1 MPYGSNIV
9 VGAKKTSTWFTAVQL
24 GALDGGLIEKCD
36 ALWNLKRDIIPDES
50 QGIFGLQKLF
60 YGNVDEAFECNGLL
74 RWSNS
79 IPWVHIFNC
88 IGNETSTIQTGSA
101 YLHEAQVDDQIDGHF
116 YTMAALLSYTLG
128 AGALTVNNEIPS
140 IKPIGFTLRSK
151 GDGFLEF
158 VLRGMRSGLKF
169 GDTYCENDVSEFANI
184 TFETTALRIPFSI
197 GKFRINIQGTGAL
210 SDSNKLR
217 LNAFELNFDRKFIRD
232 DSAFA
237 NTYTTNDF
245 ETLEPEEDNGNP
257 EITLKVEELNAYY
270 SSIYRVNLDSS
281 YGETITQSQWKSDIT
296 FEGGLAS
303 GSTNYKLLLE
313 FPCLQTIEHNEPA
326 NKHDRI
332 GAQTTF
338 RALRVAAAPTGM
350 TGITK
355 YMKLSLANLRVAVY
369 GAVA

>member
-1 MPYGSNIV
+1 MPYGSNII
-9 VGAKKTSTWFTAVQL
+9 VGAKKASTWFTAMQL

-50 QGIFGLQKLF
+50 QGITGLQKLF

-88 IGNETSTIQTGSA
+88 IGDETSTIQTGSA
-101 YLHEAQVDDQIDGHF
+101 YLHAAQVDDQIDGHF
-116 YTMAALLSYTLG
+116 YTMAALNSYVILG
-128 AGALTVNNEIPS
+128 SPANANNEIPS

-158 VLRGMRSGLKF
+158 VLRGMRSGLKYF
-169 GDTYCENDVSEFANI
+169 DTECENDVAEFTNI
-184 TFETTALRIPFSI
+184 TYETTMLRIPFSI
-197 GKFRINIQGTGAL
+197 GKFRVNTQNGTAL
-210 SDSNKLR
+210 ADNNKFKMSS
-217 LNAFELNFDRKFIRD
+217 FELIFDRKFIRD

-237 NTYTTNDF
+237 NTYKTNDF

-257 EITLKVEELNAYY
+257 EIILKVENLNAYY
-270 SSIYRVNLDSS
+270 FNAIREDLDNAKGES
-281 YGETITQSQWKSDIT
+281 YNQQKADIT
-296 FEGGLAS
+296 FEGGVADT
-303 GSTNYKLLLE
+303 GYNYKLLLE
-313 FPCLQTIEHNEPA
+313 FPCLQVIDYSEPI
-326 NKHDRI
+326 NKHERQ
-332 GAQTTF
+332 GGQVTY
-338 RALRVAAAPTGM
+338 RALRVASAPTGM

-355 YMKLSLANLRVAVY
+355 YLKLSLTNTRVAVY